1 MEKYKTRR
9 ARRKNNLSTVEA
21 IQKVLIAV
29 YWAKKEGKPYSI
41 SSLCDI
47 EHVGRMNKAVV
58 ENTCSW
64 DVMPTK
70 DDAERV
76 REANLDY
83 IYEKAEKAERNQ
95 IVEIQPEPELEFDMD
110 KATHCND
117 FGILTW
123 NGHRYRLVPID

>member
-47 EHVGRMNKAVV
+47 EHVGHLNKAVV
-58 ENTCSW
+58 EKTCSW

-76 REANLDY
+76 RKANLDY
-83 IYEKAEKAERNQ
+83 IYEKIERAEQAQN
-95 IVEIQPEPELEFDMD
+95 IVEQPELEFDMD
-110 KATHCND
+110 EATHCND